1 MTSFLVPLLAA
12 LALASPPPA
21 APAAEGEEAVKRLA
35 SRLPGKGPYSVVWQN
50 ISTMPSEMVDQLRK
64 TLESSVDLQ
73 PGAQELKVTFS
84 ENLRGF
90 LVIAQGLEGKVW
102 IESWPKPPAK
112 QEKPAYRLVRTVI
125 WEQASPILDVTLQGD
140 DVFVL
145 EPMRIGGKNL
155 KPPVSLTLPRPMP
168 RDPRGR
174 IDIVNGG
181 DNFRV
186 LLPGVRCTGP
196 LQKLA
201 CVIAKE
207 PWIVA
212 GRNYF
217 EGSRGRYYTAA
228 ESGGALFQAETDGR
242 TRVYTGGGDAVR
254 VLEGWGSEIITIES
268 GCGVHVLAALETGQ
282 LQAFQYSAG
291 NIHAS
296 TVPMV
301 LDGPV
306 TAIWPSEKKNQVT
319 VIVNNRT
326 TGNYEASRVAVSC
339 SE

>member
-1 MTSFLVPLLAA
+1 MILLLLLLAIFSA
-12 LALASPPPA
+12 CAGAA
-21 APAAEGEEAVKRLA
+21 APALSPEGEDAVRRLA
-35 SRLPGKGPYSVVWQN
+35 TRLPGGKGPYSVIWHNV
-50 ISTMPSEMVDQLRK
+50 STMPSEEVDRLRK
-64 TLESSVDLQ
+64 VLESAVDLQ
-73 PGAQELKVTFS
+73 PGSQELKVTFS

-90 LVIAQGLEGKVW
+90 LIIAQGLEGKVW

-112 QEKPAYRLVRTVI
+112 LEKPSYRLVRTPV
-125 WEQASPILDVTLQGD
+125 WEQAAPILDVAVNGEE
-140 DVFVL
+140 VYVL
-145 EPMRIGGKNL
+145 EPMRITGKQV
-155 KPPVSLTLPRPMP
+155 KPAVGLTLPRPMP

-174 IDIVNGG
+174 IDMQAG
-181 DNFRV
+181 DSVRV

-196 LQKLA
+196 LQKLS

-228 ESGGALFQAETDGR
+228 ESGGAVFQAETDGR
-242 TRVYTGGGDAVR
+242 TRVYTGGGDAAR
-254 VLEGWGSEIITIES
+254 VLEGWGSEIATIES
-268 GCGVHVLAALETGQ
+268 ACGVHVLASLETGQ
-282 LQAFQYSAG
+282 LQAFQHSGG
-291 NIHAS
+291 NIQAT
-296 TVPMV
+296 TVPLV

-319 VIVNNRT
+319 VVINNRT